1 MHGSLCNVGNIRLLF
16 QLVIIHTHVE
26 HYRLQHVGIVYLDVV
41 DVGMTYF
48 PFVHEFGS
56 HLVRLSGTSCAG
68 GVDALGHIFVPV
80 DVSYISQSISTPL
93 PV

>member
-16 QLVIIHTHVE
+16 QLVIVHTHVE

-56 HLVRLSGTSCAG
+56 HRIEKTS

>member
-16 QLVIIHTHVE
+16 QLVIVHTHVE

-48 PFVHEFGS
+48 PS
-56 HLVRLSGTSCAG
+56 TSSVVTG
-68 GVDALGHIFVPV
+68 
-80 DVSYISQSISTPL
+80 
-93 PV
+93 